1 MPLLACPTCEKLI
14 SKRAHS
20 CPQCGEPDPF
30 NYYSRKSWIERLVW
44 TVVIVAIV
52 AFSWQVLFPMLIE
65 AVR

>member
-1 MPLLACPTCEKLI
+1 MPLFACPTCEKLI
-14 SKRAHS
+14 SKRANS

-44 TVVIVAIV
+44 TVVIVVIV
-52 AFSWQVLFPMLIE
+52 VFSWQVLFPMLME